1 MKGTLKDRLEELDRL
16 YPRWEKKTIW
26 EYFLD
31 TAGRF
36 PDREFLAARGRQ
48 SYTYRQAREE
58 GIKIARGLLAAGVRP
73 GDHVAVQMENS
84 PEQIFT
90 ALAAA
95 AVRAVK
101 IPVNTGLSAVELK
114 FILEQSEACLL
125 YTSRAKLVLLV
136 LYSLDL

>member
-48 SYTYRQAREE
+48 SYTYRQARE
-58 GIKIARGLLAAGVRP
+58 
-73 GDHVAVQMENS
+73 
-84 PEQIFT
+84 
-90 ALAAA
+90 
-95 AVRAVK
+95 
-101 IPVNTGLSAVELK
+101 
-114 FILEQSEACLL
+114 
-125 YTSRAKLVLLV
+125 
-136 LYSLDL
+136 